1 MELLQTVTTYP
12 TVIFSGLL
20 ALLLF
25 YWMVVLLGGLLGA
38 TDLDHNGIP
47 DFLEADL
54 HLDKLLEDLG
64 LAALPLAPVLTL
76 VTLLSWAV
84 SCLVSLR
91 MGPLSAGWGALLS
104 LGVVLGVFW
113 PAVWLA
119 RRMVPRREAPMATR
133 RRSLVGKVGRV
144 RSGSLTSLVGAVE
157 LRDGAKILVEARL
170 GEQYAEQELS
180 SGSDVLLFDYD
191 EGRGVFLAAPV
202 KSRRKS

>member
-1 MELLQTVTTYP
+1 
-12 TVIFSGLL
+12 
-20 ALLLF
+20 
-25 YWMVVLLGGLLGA
+25 
-38 TDLDHNGIP
+38 
-47 DFLEADL
+47 
-54 HLDKLLEDLG
+54 
-64 LAALPLAPVLTL
+64 
-76 VTLLSWAV
+76 
-84 SCLVSLR
+84 
-91 MGPLSAGWGALLS
+91 
-104 LGVVLGVFW
+104 
-113 PAVWLA
+113 
-119 RRMVPRREAPMATR
+119 MATR

>member
-20 ALLLF
+20 ALLLV

-38 TDLDHNGIP
+38 ADLDHNGIP
-47 DFLEADL
+47 DFLEHDL
-54 HLDKLLEDLG
+54 HLERLLEDLG

-76 VTLLSWAV
+76 VALLGWGAT
-84 SCLVSLR
+84 CLVSLSA
-91 MGPLSAGWGALLS
+91 GPLSAGWGSLVL
-104 LGVVLGVFW
+104 LGVLLGVLW

-144 RSGSLTSLVGAVE
+144 RSGCLTSVVGAVE
-157 LRDGAKILVEARL
+157 LRDGGKILVEARL